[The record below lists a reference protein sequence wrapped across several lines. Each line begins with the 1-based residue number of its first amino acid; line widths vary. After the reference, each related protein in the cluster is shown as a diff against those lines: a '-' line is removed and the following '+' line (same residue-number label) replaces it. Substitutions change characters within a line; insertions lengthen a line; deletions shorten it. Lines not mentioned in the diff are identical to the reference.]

1 MFWSG
6 FPLDLL
12 LCTMILI
19 ISNEDVKIMNIVK
32 SFEESGLLIQGIS
45 ETIQIKV
52 KEQKEGFLSMLL
64 GTLGVSRKIIS
75 R

>member
-1 MFWSG
+1 
-6 FPLDLL
+6 
-12 LCTMILI
+12 MILI

-52 KEQKEGFLSMLL
+52 KEQKEGFLSILL

>member
-1 MFWSG
+1 M
-6 FPLDLL
+6 DLL

-45 ETIQIKV
+45 KTIQIKV

-64 GTLGVSRKIIS
+64 GTSCTSLVRRLSAGKE
-75 R
+75 

>member
-1 MFWSG
+1 M
-6 FPLDLL
+6 
-12 LCTMILI
+12 MILL

>member
-1 MFWSG
+1 
-6 FPLDLL
+6 
-12 LCTMILI
+12 MILI

>member
-1 MFWSG
+1 M
-6 FPLDLL
+6 DLL

-52 KEQKEGFLSMLL
+52 KELKEGFLSMLL

>member
-1 MFWSG
+1 
-6 FPLDLL
+6 
-12 LCTMILI
+12 MILL

>member
-1 MFWSG
+1 M
-6 FPLDLL
+6 DLL

-52 KEQKEGFLSMLL
+52 KEQKERFLSMLL

>member
-1 MFWSG
+1 M
-6 FPLDLL
+6 DLL

-32 SFEESGLLIQGIS
+32 YFEESGLLIQGIS

-64 GTLGVSRKIIS
+64 GTSCASLVRRLSAGKE
-75 R
+75 

>member
-1 MFWSG
+1 M
-6 FPLDLL
+6 DLL

>member
-1 MFWSG
+1 M
-6 FPLDLL
+6 DLL
-12 LCTMILI
+12 LCTMILL